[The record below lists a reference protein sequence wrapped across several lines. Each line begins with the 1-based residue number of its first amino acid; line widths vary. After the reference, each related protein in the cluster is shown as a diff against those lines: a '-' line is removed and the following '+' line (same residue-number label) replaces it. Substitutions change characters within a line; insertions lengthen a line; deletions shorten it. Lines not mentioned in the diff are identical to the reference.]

1 MTYFAALLLSM
12 FITIALIP
20 VFKTVALRMNAAI
33 ALPDDRKVHS
43 IPMPQVGGISMA
55 LAIVVPI
62 IMWCVKDAF
71 IQSVLISSGV
81 IVLFGVIDDCVNLNY
96 RIKFSS
102 QAIASLIVILYGG
115 LKVQSLG
122 ALLPED
128 VLLPDF
134 IAIPL
139 TVIVIVGVT
148 NAVNL
153 SDGLDGLAGG
163 ISLLSYVCIA
173 YLAYQ
178 SEEAGIVIISMS
190 MVGAILGFLRFN
202 TYPASIFMG
211 DTGSQLLG
219 FLAIVLALALTQG
232 NTPLSPVLPLLLIGF
247 PVLDTLTVMYERLV
261 SGRPIFKPD
270 KNHIHHK
277 FIRRGLFHTEA
288 VFSIYVLQAIFI
300 SAAFIFRFYSDWFLI
315 IVYLSLGMLLFG
327 GFIWADKAG
336 WKRQRYDLLDKVIKG
351 RLREIR
357 DTLLIKIAGRII
369 TGGLPLLMVLSCIM
383 PDRIPPHL
391 SVLAMMLGGGIL
403 LAWYLRKNLIPM
415 SIRLSLFMV
424 IPSVMYFSER
434 SPSSW
439 VTEDVFIWYHLLMG
453 IVILFTILTLKY
465 TRRQKGFKVT
475 PLDFLILFI
484 ALILPHLTS
493 GQVQTI
499 NYGVIAAKI
508 IVMFF
513 GYEVLIGELRE
524 NMKWLSLSTLTLL
537 SLIVIKGIF

>member
-33 ALPDDRKVHS
+33 ALPDDRKMHS

-55 LAIVVPI
+55 LAIIIPI
-62 IMWCVKDAF
+62 IMWCIKDAF
-71 IQSVLISSGV
+71 IQSVLISAGI

-96 RIKFSS
+96 RIKFSA

-128 VLLPDF
+128 FLLPDF

-139 TVIVIVGVT
+139 TVLIIVGVT

-247 PVLDTLTVMYERLV
+247 PILDTLTVMYERLV
-261 SGRPIFKPD
+261 SGRPIFRPD

-300 SAAFIFRFYSDWFLI
+300 SAAFVFRFYSDWFLI
-315 IVYLSLGMLLFG
+315 IIYVSLGMLLFG
-327 GFIWADKAG
+327 GFILADKVG

-351 RLREIR
+351 KLRVIR

-369 TGGLPLLMVLSCIM
+369 TGGLPLLMVLSCIL
-383 PDRIPPHL
+383 PDHIPPHL
-391 SVLAMMLGGGIL
+391 SILAMVLGGGIL
-403 LAWYLRKNLIPM
+403 LAWYLRKNLVPM

-439 VTEDVFIWYHLLMG
+439 VTGDVFLFYHLLMG
-453 IVILFTILTLKY
+453 VIILFTILTLKY
-465 TRRQKGFKVT
+465 TRRRKGFKVT

-493 GQVQTI
+493 GQGQTL
-499 NYGVIAAKI
+499 NYGVIATKI